1 MNKAQ
6 LLQGT
11 LDLVIL
17 RILELGP
24 NHGWGISNRLQQ
36 ISKDGLKTSQG
47 SLYPALHRLEMRG
60 EVTSEMT
67 ASENNRRARVYTIT
81 PTRSKAAQQGNRDLG
96 NVCAVDAA
104 RAAGGTMIS
113 RLVATLRGL
122 LRRGQ
127 TDSEITEELRD
138 HLERE
143 IELHRS
149 RGLSPE
155 EARRLALRDLGGL
168 TQTIESTRDVR
179 AIWLDTV
186 WRDVRYGV
194 RMLRRSP
201 RFTVT
206 ALTLLVLGIGSTTAI
221 FSAAYAVLLHRL
233 PYADSERLVF
243 VAEREG
249 SGIAWP
255 NFDDWR
261 RRATSFDG
269 LASSLPD
276 AVFVTS
282 GQFPKRLDSR
292 SVTVNFFDV
301 LETTPFHG
309 RLFDESDARPD
320 AASTAVI
327 SHAFSMREFGSAQA
341 AIGQTV
347 SFNRRSY
354 TVIGVLPPG
363 LRYMTPADVYLLL
376 EPQVAAN
383 YRGMQSRGNRTS
395 LYAVGRLKPGVHVA
409 SARAEM
415 QSLVAALALEYPETN
430 KGSGV
435 YVVPLADRIVRDM
448 APTLTVLAGAVGLL
462 LLIACVNLASL
473 LLNRGASRAHEFRIR
488 VAIGGSRWSLL
499 RQLLVE
505 HALLVTTGGVLGAL
519 AGAAILS
526 GLVSVA
532 PADTPRLD
540 EIRLDFVVLSATTL
554 FSCACAFLFGLLPAL
569 KASATG
575 HETVLRSG
583 RGSTSQTSR
592 LRRSLL
598 VGEVAV
604 ATVLLCGS
612 GLMVETMVRLSRVDP
627 GFDPHNLQTVMFSLA
642 GPAWPD
648 ARKQAFFAEA
658 VERLRAVPGVENAA
672 ITYSLPILG
681 SNWWNWFTI
690 AGRPI
695 PPGAVMM
702 DLPSAGMVP
711 VSSTYFETLKIPVI
725 KGRSFNRSDT
735 PDSEPVAIINS
746 SLVTLYFPGEDPIG
760 KQIRL
765 AGSRPTEG
773 YGPWRTIVGIVGDVK
788 QHGVDQ
794 LTPQQIFMP
803 VVQQTRTT
811 VFAIARTKGTV
822 SSSAIE
828 TAIRNLDASVPV
840 FNDRTVEQVM
850 SEASSR
856 RRVAAIVL
864 SVFAAAAV
872 LLAAIGLYGVIAQ
885 SVTERRQEIGVR
897 MALGATDDQ
906 IVRLFLRHGLMVVT
920 VGIGC
925 GILAAIAAARSLA
938 SLVFGVTPRD
948 PATLSMVA
956 TLLTVV
962 TLLASYMPA
971 RSATRVDPSEALRA
985 E

>member
-1 MNKAQ
+1 
-6 LLQGT
+6 
-11 LDLVIL
+11 
-17 RILELGP
+17 
-24 NHGWGISNRLQQ
+24 
-36 ISKDGLKTSQG
+36 
-47 SLYPALHRLEMRG
+47 
-60 EVTSEMT
+60 
-67 ASENNRRARVYTIT
+67 
-81 PTRSKAAQQGNRDLG
+81 
-96 NVCAVDAA
+96 
-104 RAAGGTMIS
+104 MIA
-113 RLVATLRGL
+113 RLVAWLRGL
-122 LRRGQ
+122 LGRRRI
-127 TDSEITEELRD
+127 DAEILEELQD
-138 HLERE
+138 HLARE
-143 IELHRS
+143 IEAHCR
-149 RGLSPE
+149 RGIRPE

-179 AIWLDTV
+179 STSLDAIW
-186 WRDVRYGV
+186 RDLKYGA
-194 RMLRRSP
+194 RLLRRSP
-201 RFTVT
+201 RFTTT
-206 ALTLLVLGIGSTTAI
+206 ALTVLVLGIGSTTAI
-221 FSAAYAVLLHRL
+221 FSAAYAVLVRPL
-233 PYADSERLVF
+233 PYADAERLVF
-243 VAEREG
+243 VAEHEG

-255 NFDDWR
+255 NFEDWR

-269 LASSLPD
+269 LASSLAD
-276 AVFVTS
+276 AVIVTS
-282 GQFPKRLDSR
+282 GQRPKRLDSR
-292 SVTVNFFDV
+292 SVTVNFFAV
-301 LETTPFHG
+301 LGASSFQG
-309 RLFDESDARPD
+309 RLFDESDARRD
-320 AASTAVI
+320 AASTAVV
-327 SHAFSMREFGSAQA
+327 SHAFSMREFGSAPA

-363 LRYMTPADVYLLL
+363 FRYMTPADVYLLL

-383 YRGMQSRGNRTS
+383 YRGMQSRGSRTG
-395 LYAVGRLKPGVHVA
+395 LYAVGRLKPDVPVT

-415 QSLVAALALEYPETN
+415 QNIVAALALEYPETN

-435 YVVPLADRIVRDM
+435 YVIPLADRVVRDL
-448 APTLTVLAGAVGLL
+448 APTLTVLAGAVALL

-473 LLNRGASRAHEFRIR
+473 LLNRTASRAHEFGVR
-488 VAIGGSRWSLL
+488 AAMGGGRWSLI

-505 HALLVTTGGVLGAL
+505 HALLVATGGVLGAL

-532 PADTPRLD
+532 PPDTPRLD

-554 FSCACAFLFGLLPAL
+554 FSCACAFLFGVLPAV
-569 KASATG
+569 KAGAGG

-583 RGSTSQTSR
+583 RGSTRQNSL

-598 VGEVAV
+598 IGEVAV

-612 GLMVETMVRLSRVDP
+612 GLMVTTMVRLSRVDP

-648 ARKQAFFAEA
+648 PRKQAFFAEA

-695 PPGAVMM
+695 SPGAVMM

-711 VSSTYFETLKIPVI
+711 VSAAYFETLKIPVI
-725 KGRSFNRSDT
+725 KGRTFNRSDT
-735 PDSEPVAIINS
+735 PDSAPVAIINS
-746 SLVTLYFPGEDPIG
+746 SLVKLYFPGEDPIG

-773 YGPWRTIVGIVGDVK
+773 YGPWRTIVGVVGDVK
-788 QHGVDQ
+788 QHGIDQ
-794 LTPQQIFMP
+794 QTPQQIFMP

-811 VFAIARTKGTV
+811 VFAVARTRGTV
-822 SSSAIE
+822 ASSAIE
-828 TAIRNLDASVPV
+828 GAIRDLDASVPV

-850 SEASSR
+850 REASSR

-897 MALGATDDQ
+897 MALGATQ
-906 IVRLFLRHGLMVVT
+906 EHILRLFLRHGLIVVAIG
-920 VGIGC
+920 VGA
-925 GILAAIAAARSLA
+925 GIAGAVAAGKSLA
-938 SLVFGVTPRD
+938 SLVFGVTVTD
-948 PATLSMVA
+948 PVTLGTA
-956 TLLTVV
+956 AALLTAV
-962 TLLASYMPA
+962 TLLACFIPA
-971 RSATRVDPSEALRA
+971 RSATRLDPVTALRS